1 MNRITKKIALTF
13 VLIATIGGNAS
24 ADSSTSR
31 PSSLSAEV
39 LLDKIKLEIISQSV
53 DSGLSISSSGF
64 IDSNGT
70 LTESTYYET
79 GTQVSG
85 IAMPRLLQ
93 QGREI
98 DSGIDTF
105 VRSIS
110 RGAHVCA
117 NSRPRY
123 RKEVGI
129 VVENI
134 GWDSNITSGISKDL
148 AQALRSSL
156 NESLGQSVSWY
167 TTRAPQDTR
176 SIASTSYFSALN
188 NANRDAKNAR
198 FLIKVNIEFDRG
210 RSGLTQ
216 GVRKLGSAS
225 AKVLT
230 AASRSQLFAAA
241 VRPKRSES
249 FNIHVS
255 LNLAESLT
263 GVELIRH
270 QLTLSVP
277 ATPHNLL
284 SRRLSSRN
292 LNKLGREL
300 AHFNSLLEEVGQCIF
315 DETPLLAQGNH
326 ISSEAKFVTLNKGS
340 TAGVRAGD
348 RFILSA
354 KPFARDGS
362 VPSPGVLDSIAI
374 GEVTNVNLHNASLE
388 IIAGQ
393 TEKPYVAAVPF

>member
-1 MNRITKKIALTF
+1 MKRFTQKFALTV
-13 VLIATIGGNAS
+13 VLIVTFGGNAS
-24 ADSSTSR
+24 ADSSTSG

-39 LLDKIKLEIISQSV
+39 LLEKIKLEIISQSV

-85 IAMPRLLQ
+85 IALPRLLL
-93 QGREI
+93 QGREF
-98 DSGIDTF
+98 DAGVDTF

-110 RGAHVCA
+110 RGAHVCT

-123 RKEVGI
+123 REEVGI

-134 GWDSNITSGISKDL
+134 GWDSNITSGISTDL

-156 NESLGQSVSWY
+156 RESLGQSVSWY
-167 TTRAPQDTR
+167 TTRSPQDTR
-176 SIASTSYFSALN
+176 SIESTSYFSVLN
-188 NANRDAKNAR
+188 NANRDVKNAR
-198 FLIKVNIEFDRG
+198 FLIKVSIEFDRG

-216 GVRKLGSAS
+216 GVKKLGSA
-225 AKVLT
+225 AANVLT
-230 AASRSQLFAAA
+230 VATRSQLLAAA
-241 VRPKRSES
+241 ARPKRSES
-249 FNIHVS
+249 FTIRVS
-255 LNLAESLT
+255 LNLADSLT
-263 GVELIRH
+263 GAELIRH

-284 SRRLSSRN
+284 SRRLSSSN

-300 AHFNSLLEEVGQCIF
+300 AHFNSLLEQVGHCIF

-326 ISSEAKFVTLNKGS
+326 ISFEARLVTLNKGS

-362 VPSPGVLDSIAI
+362 VPSPDVLDSIAI

>member
-1 MNRITKKIALTF
+1 MKRFTQKFALTV
-13 VLIATIGGNAS
+13 VLIVTFGGNAS
-24 ADSSTSR
+24 ADSSTSG

-39 LLDKIKLEIISQSV
+39 LLEKIKLEIISQSV

-85 IAMPRLLQ
+85 IALPRLLL
-93 QGREI
+93 QGREF
-98 DSGIDTF
+98 DAGVDTF

-110 RGAHVCA
+110 RGAHVCT

-123 RKEVGI
+123 REEVGI

-134 GWDSNITSGISKDL
+134 GWDSNITSGISTDL

-156 NESLGQSVSWY
+156 RESLGQSVSWY

-176 SIASTSYFSALN
+176 SIESTSYFSVLN
-188 NANRDAKNAR
+188 NANRDVKNAR
-198 FLIKVNIEFDRG
+198 FLIKVSIEFDRG

-216 GVRKLGSAS
+216 GVKKLGSA
-225 AKVLT
+225 AANVLT
-230 AASRSQLFAAA
+230 VATRSQLLAAA
-241 VRPKRSES
+241 ARPKRSES
-249 FNIHVS
+249 FTIRVS
-255 LNLAESLT
+255 LNLADSLT
-263 GVELIRH
+263 GAELIRH

-284 SRRLSSRN
+284 SRRLSSSN

-300 AHFNSLLEEVGQCIF
+300 AHFNSLLEQVGHCIF

-326 ISSEAKFVTLNKGS
+326 ISFEARLVTLNKGS

-362 VPSPGVLDSIAI
+362 VPSPDVLDSIAI